1 MSDLTGELID
11 GRYQLLRQMAAGGM
25 ATIYEAI
32 DTRLDR
38 KVAVKIMHPHL
49 AQDEQFVERFIREA
63 KASAALSH
71 PNIVSVQDQG
81 WNQNGTPAVFLVME
95 MVEGHTLRE
104 YLNEQGSLSVA
115 DGIKFLL
122 PVLSA
127 LAAAHKLGIVH
138 RDIKPENIL
147 ISKEGRIKIADFGLA
162 KGPLLGT
169 TMTAESSIV
178 LGSVSY
184 LSPEQVQRGIADSRS
199 DVYSAGI
206 TAFEIFTGEKPF
218 AGEEPIQI
226 AYMHVNDRVPLMST
240 RKSGIPPELDQ
251 LIHRATNSDP
261 DARPRD
267 AGEFHSALSAIS
279 QSLDP
284 NQKQMSLE
292 LDIPIAPMR
301 PASKKPSR
309 RERARAE
316 KEKTVALKKNRED
329 SRELSGKNNS
339 DKNEPAK
346 RETTAQIKKRK
357 KVSKRVRRNRFIAAG
372 LAISLGIFGW
382 YALVGPGSRVVVPSI
397 VGATES
403 EALNVLNP
411 LGLRLVISERQFSEE
426 ISDGQIIE
434 SNPAGGGKVD
444 AGGEVKAIISKGP
457 ERYVI
462 PMLVGLTPEA
472 AVNLLAKYPVKV
484 GELKEVFNDQT
495 PKGFVISSSPAQGE
509 KVKRDSTV
517 NILVSKGIETLD
529 VTSYVG
535 KSADQALNELTDAG
549 FNVTTAE
556 QFSENVLAG
565 AIISQVPSGGAPL
578 PKGAKIALT
587 ISKGSQYVFI
597 PNVFSLTENKARAA
611 LTDLELKVVVKKI
624 GAKKVKA
631 VTNIVPKVGT
641 KVKRGSTVT
650 ITVG

>member
-11 GRYQLLRQMAAGGM
+11 GRYQLIRQMAAGGM
-25 ATIYEAI
+25 ATIYEAL

-38 KVAVKIMHPHL
+38 KVAVKVMHPHL

-81 WNQNGTPAVFLVME
+81 WNQHGAPAVFLVME
-95 MVEGHTLRE
+95 LVEGHTLRE
-104 YLNEQGSLSVA
+104 YLNEQGALSVDA
-115 DGIKFLL
+115 GIKFLL

-127 LAAAHKLGIVH
+127 LAAAHKRGIVH
-138 RDIKPENIL
+138 RDIKPDNIL

-184 LSPEQVQRGIADSRS
+184 LSPEQVQRGIADARS

-218 AGEEPIQI
+218 AGAEPIQI

-240 RKSGIPPELDQ
+240 KRSGIPPELDQ
-251 LIHRATNSDP
+251 LIYRATNSDP

-267 AGEFHSALSAIS
+267 GGEFHQVLTAIA
-279 QSLDP
+279 QALDP
-284 NQKQMSLE
+284 NQKQLSLE

-309 RERARAE
+309 RERARIE
-316 KEKTVALKKNRED
+316 KEKTVALKKTENTGEVKKTD
-329 SRELSGKNNS
+329 GK
-339 DKNEPAK
+339 
-346 RETTAQIKKRK
+346 ETTAQLRK
-357 KVSKRVRRNRFIAAG
+357 KKKLSKRVRRNRYIAAG
-372 LAISLGIFGW
+372 LAIALGVFGW
-382 YALVGPGSRVVVPSI
+382 YVLVGPGSKVVVPSI
-397 VGATES
+397 VGATEK
-403 EALNVLNP
+403 EATNALSP
-411 LGLRLVISERQFSEE
+411 LGLTLVITEKRFDEE

-434 SNPAGGGKVD
+434 SDPAGGGKVD
-444 AGGEVKAIISKGP
+444 AGGAVKAIISKGP

-462 PMLVGLTPEA
+462 PALVGLTPEA

-484 GELKEVFNDQT
+484 GELKEVYNDKT
-495 PKGFVISSSPAQGE
+495 PKGFVISSSPATGE
-509 KVKRDSTV
+509 KVKRDAT
-517 NILVSKGIETLD
+517 IDLLISKGVETLD
-529 VTSYVG
+529 VASYVG

-549 FNVTTAE
+549 FSVDSVD

-565 AIISQVPSGGAPL
+565 AVISQVPSGGAPL
-578 PKGAKIALT
+578 AKGAKITLT

-597 PNVFSLTENKARAA
+597 PNVFSLTEAKARAA
-611 LTDLELKVVVKKI
+611 LTDLELKVIVKKI

-631 VTNIVPKVGT
+631 VTNIAPKVGT

>member
-11 GRYQLLRQMAAGGM
+11 GRYQLIRQMAAGGM
-25 ATIYEAI
+25 ATIYEAL

-38 KVAVKIMHPHL
+38 KVAVKVMHPHL

-81 WNQNGTPAVFLVME
+81 WNQHGSPAVFLVME
-95 MVEGHTLRE
+95 LVEGHTLRE
-104 YLNEQGSLSVA
+104 YLNEQGVLSIDA
-115 DGIKFLL
+115 GIKFLL

-138 RDIKPENIL
+138 RDIKPDNIL

-184 LSPEQVQRGIADSRS
+184 LSPEQVQRGVADARS

-218 AGEEPIQI
+218 AGDEPIQI

-240 RKSGIPPELDQ
+240 KRSGIPPELDQ
-251 LIHRATNSDP
+251 LIYRATNSDP

-267 AGEFHSALSAIS
+267 GGEFHQALSAIAH
-279 QSLDP
+279 SLDP
-284 NQKQMSLE
+284 NQKQLSLE

-301 PASKKPSR
+301 PASKKPTR
-309 RERARAE
+309 RERARIE
-316 KEKTVALKKNRED
+316 KEKTVALKKMESNDEEKQP
-329 SRELSGKNNS
+329 SVKES
-339 DKNEPAK
+339 
-346 RETTAQIKKRK
+346 TAQLRRK
-357 KVSKRVRRNRFIAAG
+357 KKLSKRVRRNRMIAAG
-372 LAISLGIFGW
+372 LAIALGFFGW
-382 YALVGPGSRVVVPSI
+382 YVLVGPGSKVVVPSI
-397 VGATES
+397 VGATQK
-403 EALNVLNP
+403 EATNALSP
-411 LGLRLVISERQFSEE
+411 LGLTLVISEKRFDED
-426 ISDGQIIE
+426 IPNGKIIE
-434 SNPAGGGKVD
+434 SDPAGGGKVD
-444 AGGEVKAIISKGP
+444 AGGQVKAIISKGP
-457 ERYVI
+457 ERYEI
-462 PMLVGLTPEA
+462 PVLVGLTPEA

-484 GELKEVFNDQT
+484 GELKEVYNDKT
-495 PKGFVISSSPAQGE
+495 PKGFVISSSPAAGE
-509 KVKRDSTV
+509 KVKRDATV
-517 NILVSKGIETLD
+517 DLLISKGVETLD
-529 VTSYVG
+529 VASYVG
-535 KSADQALNELTDAG
+535 KSADQALNELNDAG
-549 FNVTTAE
+549 FNVDTVD
-556 QFSENVLAG
+556 QFSESVLAG
-565 AIISQVPSGGAPL
+565 AVISQQPSGGAPL
-578 PKGAKIALT
+578 AKGAKITLT
-587 ISKGSQYVFI
+587 ISKGSQFVFI
-597 PNVFSLTENKARAA
+597 PNIFSLTEAKARAA
-611 LTDLELKVVVKKI
+611 LGDLELKVVVKKI

-631 VTNIVPKVGT
+631 VTNISPKVGT

>member
-11 GRYQLLRQMAAGGM
+11 GRYQLIRQMASGGM
-25 ATIYEAI
+25 ATIYEAV

-115 DGIKFLL
+115 NGIKFLL

-127 LAAAHKLGIVH
+127 LAAAHKIGIVH

-184 LSPEQVQRGIADSRS
+184 LSPEQVQRGIADARS

-206 TAFEIFTGEKPF
+206 TAYEIFTGEKPF
-218 AGEEPIQI
+218 SGEEPIQI
-226 AYMHVNDRVPLMST
+226 AYRHVNDRVPLMSAK
-240 RKSGIPPELDQ
+240 KSGIPAELDQ
-251 LIHRATNSDP
+251 LIYRATNSDP
-261 DARPRD
+261 DARPKD
-267 AGEFHSALSAIS
+267 AGEFHAALSAIS

-284 NQKQMSLE
+284 NQKQLSLE

-301 PASKKPSR
+301 PASKKPGR

-316 KEKTVALKKNRED
+316 KENIVALKKNRED
-329 SRELSGKNNS
+329 SNNLSGKNIAEKS
-339 DKNEPAK
+339 EPSK
-346 RETTAQIKKRK
+346 RETTAQLNKRK

-372 LAISLGIFGW
+372 LAIALGIFGW
-382 YALVGPGSRVVVPSI
+382 YALVGPGSKVVVPSI
-397 VGATES
+397 VGATEK
-403 EALNVLNP
+403 EALNALSP
-411 LGLRLVISERQFSEE
+411 LGLTLVITEKRFDEE
-426 ISDGQIIE
+426 IGDGHIIE

-444 AGGEVKAIISKGP
+444 AGGQVKAVISKGP

-462 PMLVGLTPEA
+462 PTLVGLTPEA
-472 AVNLLAKYPVKV
+472 AVNLLAKLPVKV
-484 GELKEVFNDQT
+484 GELKEVFSDQA

-509 KVKRDSTV
+509 KVKRDSTID
-517 NILVSKGIETLD
+517 ILVSKGIETFD
-529 VTSYVG
+529 VASYVG

-549 FNVTTAE
+549 FNVDSVD
-556 QFSENVLAG
+556 QFSESVLAG
-565 AIISQVPSGGAPL
+565 AVISQVPSGGAPL
-578 PKGAKIALT
+578 PKGSKITLT
-587 ISKGSQYVFI
+587 ISKGSQFVFI
-597 PNVFSLTENKARAA
+597 PNVFSLTEAKARAA
-611 LTDLELKVVVKKI
+611 LNDLELKVVVKKI

>member
-11 GRYQLLRQMAAGGM
+11 GRYQLIRQMAAGGM
-25 ATIYEAI
+25 ATIYEAL

-38 KVAVKIMHPHL
+38 KVAVKVMHPHL

-81 WNQNGTPAVFLVME
+81 WNQHGAPAVFLVME
-95 MVEGHTLRE
+95 LVEGHTLRE
-104 YLNEQGSLSVA
+104 YLNEQGALSVDA
-115 DGIKFLL
+115 GIKFLL

-127 LAAAHKLGIVH
+127 LAAAHKMGIVH
-138 RDIKPENIL
+138 RDIKPDNIL

-184 LSPEQVQRGIADSRS
+184 LSPEQVQRGIADARS

-218 AGEEPIQI
+218 AGAEPIQI
-226 AYMHVNDRVPLMST
+226 AYMHVNDRVPQMST
-240 RKSGIPPELDQ
+240 KRSGIPPELDQ
-251 LIHRATNSDP
+251 LIYRATNSDP

-267 AGEFHSALSAIS
+267 GGEFHQVLTAIA
-279 QSLDP
+279 QALDP
-284 NQKQMSLE
+284 NQKQLSLE

-309 RERARAE
+309 RERARIE
-316 KEKTVALKKNRED
+316 KEKTVALKKTENTGEVKKTD
-329 SRELSGKNNS
+329 GK
-339 DKNEPAK
+339 
-346 RETTAQIKKRK
+346 ETTAQLRK
-357 KVSKRVRRNRFIAAG
+357 KKKLSKRVRRNRYIAAG
-372 LAISLGIFGW
+372 LAIALGVFGW
-382 YALVGPGSRVVVPSI
+382 YVLVGPGSKVVVPSI
-397 VGATES
+397 VGATEK
-403 EALNVLNP
+403 EATNALSP
-411 LGLRLVISERQFSEE
+411 LGLTLVITEKRFDEE

-434 SNPAGGGKVD
+434 SDPAGGGKVD
-444 AGGEVKAIISKGP
+444 AGGAVKAIISKGP

-462 PMLVGLTPEA
+462 PALVGLTPEA

-484 GELKEVFNDQT
+484 GELKEVYNDKT
-495 PKGFVISSSPAQGE
+495 PKGFVISSSPATGE
-509 KVKRDSTV
+509 KVKRDAT
-517 NILVSKGIETLD
+517 IDLLISKGVETLD
-529 VTSYVG
+529 VASYVG

-549 FNVTTAE
+549 FSVE
-556 QFSENVLAG
+556 SVDQFSESVLAG
-565 AIISQVPSGGAPL
+565 AVISQIPSGGAPL
-578 PKGAKIALT
+578 AKGAKITLT

-597 PNVFSLTENKARAA
+597 PNVFSLTEAKARAA
-611 LTDLELKVVVKKI
+611 LTDLELKVIVKKI

-631 VTNIVPKVGT
+631 VTNIAPKVGT

>member
-11 GRYQLLRQMAAGGM
+11 GRYQLIRQMASGGM
-25 ATIYEAI
+25 ATIYEGL

-38 KVAVKIMHPHL
+38 KVAVKVMHPHL

-95 MVEGHTLRE
+95 LVEGHTLRE
-104 YLNEQGSLSVA
+104 YLNEQGALSVA
-115 DGIKFLL
+115 SGIAFLL

-138 RDIKPENIL
+138 RDIKPDNIL

-184 LSPEQVQRGIADSRS
+184 LSPEQVQRGIADARS
-199 DVYSAGI
+199 DVYSAAI
-206 TAFEIFTGEKPF
+206 TAFEIFTGEKPY

-226 AYMHVNDRVPLMST
+226 AYMHVNERVPLMST
-240 RKSGIPPELDQ
+240 KRSGIPPELDQ
-251 LIHRATNSDP
+251 LIFRATNSDP

-267 AGEFHSALSAIS
+267 ASEFH
-279 QSLDP
+279 QSLTLIAQALDP
-284 NQKQMSLE
+284 NQKQLSLE

-301 PASKKPSR
+301 PASKKPNR
-309 RERARAE
+309 RERARIE
-316 KEKTVALKKNRED
+316 KEKTVALKRENT
-329 SRELSGKNNS
+329 EENS
-339 DKNEPAK
+339 KTNAK
-346 RETTAQIKKRK
+346 ENTAQVRKRK
-357 KVSKRVRRNRFIAAG
+357 KISKRVRRNRYIAAG
-372 LAISLGIFGW
+372 LAIALGIFGW
-382 YALVGPGSRVVVPSI
+382 YALVGPGSKVVVPSI
-397 VGATES
+397 VGATQE
-403 EALNVLNP
+403 EALGVLSP
-411 LGLRLVISERQFSEE
+411 LGLTLVISEKRFDEE
-426 ISDGQIIE
+426 ISEGQIIE
-434 SNPAGGGKVD
+434 SDPAGGGKVD
-444 AGGEVKAIISKGP
+444 AGGQVKAVISKGA
-457 ERYVI
+457 ERYLI
-462 PMLVGLTPEA
+462 PSLVGLTPEA
-472 AVNLLAKYPVKV
+472 AVNLLAKSPIKV
-484 GELKEVFNDQT
+484 GDLTEVFNDKT
-495 PKGFVISSSPAQGE
+495 PKGFVISSSPEAGE
-509 KVKRDSTV
+509 KVKRDSIV
-517 NILVSKGIETLD
+517 DLLISKGIETID

-535 KSADQALNELTDAG
+535 KSADQALNELTDSG
-549 FNVTTAE
+549 FDVSTVD

-565 AIISQVPSGGAPL
+565 AVISQVPSGGAPL
-578 PKGAKIALT
+578 AKGTKITLT

-597 PNVFSLTENKARAA
+597 PNVFSLTEAKARAA
-611 LTDLELKVVVKKI
+611 LSDLELKVVVKKI
-624 GAKKVKA
+624 GVKKVKA
-631 VTNIVPKVGT
+631 VTNISPKVGT

>member
-25 ATIYEAI
+25 ATIYEAV

-115 DGIKFLL
+115 NGIKFLL

-184 LSPEQVQRGIADSRS
+184 LSPEQVQRGIADARS

-226 AYMHVNDRVPLMST
+226 AYMHVNDRVPLVST
-240 RKSGIPPELDQ
+240 KKSGIPAELDQ

-267 AGEFHSALSAIS
+267 AGEFHAALTAIS

-329 SRELSGKNNS
+329 SNNLSGKNIAE
-339 DKNEPAK
+339 KNEPTK
-346 RETTAQIKKRK
+346 RETTAQINKRK

-372 LAISLGIFGW
+372 LAMALGIFGW
-382 YALVGPGSRVVVPSI
+382 YVLVGPGSKVVVPSI
-397 VGATES
+397 VGATEK
-403 EALNVLNP
+403 EALNALSP
-411 LGLRLVISERQFSEE
+411 LGLTLVIGEKRFDEE
-426 ISDGQIIE
+426 IGDGQIIE
-434 SNPAGGGKVD
+434 SDPAGGGKVD
-444 AGGEVKAIISKGP
+444 AGGQVKAVISKGP
-457 ERYVI
+457 ERYVV

-472 AVNLLAKYPVKV
+472 AVNLLAKLPVKV

-495 PKGFVISSSPAQGE
+495 PKGFVISSSPTQGE
-509 KVKRDSTV
+509 KVKRDSTID
-517 NILVSKGIETLD
+517 ILVSKGIETLD
-529 VTSYVG
+529 VASYLG

-549 FNVTTAE
+549 FNVDSVD
-556 QFSENVLAG
+556 QFSESVLAG
-565 AIISQVPSGGAPL
+565 AVISQVPSGGAPL
-578 PKGAKIALT
+578 PKGSKITLT

-597 PNVFSLTENKARAA
+597 PNVFSLTEAKARAA
-611 LTDLELKVVVKKI
+611 LSDLELKVVVKKI